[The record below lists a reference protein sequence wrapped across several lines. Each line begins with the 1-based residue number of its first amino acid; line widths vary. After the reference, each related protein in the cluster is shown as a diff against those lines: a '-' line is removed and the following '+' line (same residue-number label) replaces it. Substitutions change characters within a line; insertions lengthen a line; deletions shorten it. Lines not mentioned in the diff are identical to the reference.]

1 MKQPKGRPK
10 AITDKLF
17 KAIYRKYEQ
26 LLAETDTTKEVTFK
40 MLHLACDLDCDDKTI
55 GRALWERGIKFRPLY
70 EKPELSADD
79 ERKRKA
85 WCEQHHAKE
94 LVCGIALACQVRVAA
109 HVRFESWCLVGWAR
123 TSAHCPLLVCL
134 GLPVPS

>member
-26 LLAETDTTKEVTFK
+26 LLAETDTTTEVTFK
-40 MLHLACDLDCDDKTI
+40 MLRLACDLDRDDKTI
-55 GRALWERGIKFRPLY
+55 RGAVWERGIKFRPLY
-70 EKPELSADD
+70 EKPELSAD
-79 ERKRKA
+79 EESKRKA

-109 HVRFESWCLVGWAR
+109 RVACTQRC
-123 TSAHCPLLVCL
+123 
-134 GLPVPS
+134 